1 MAYIR
6 KDSQVELD
14 GLEKAEAVQEL
25 RIRWVAQ
32 MLNEIVKDEGVDA
45 LKGNGW
51 VESLVYSAKKRGI
64 TNASEEML
72 IERFQNE
79 GTIHVDKDVERLDK
93 RARREGSLINQIY
106 AMSQDITATNSL
118 LGETA

>member
-1 MAYIR
+1 VAYIR
-6 KDSQVELD
+6 TEAEQVE
-14 GLEKAEAVQEL
+14 GIEKSEAVQEK

-32 MLNEIVKDEGVDA
+32 MLNEIVEEEGVDG
-45 LKGNGW
+45 LKDNGW
-51 VESLVYSAKKRGI
+51 VESLVYSAKLRGI

-106 AMSQDITATNSL
+106 AMSQDITLTDSL
-118 LGETA
+118 IGETA

>member
-6 KDSQVELD
+6 TEAEQVE
-14 GLEKAEAVQEL
+14 GIEKSDAIREK

-32 MLNEIVKDEGVDA
+32 LVNSIVEDEGVNA

-93 RARREGSLINQIY
+93 RARREESLINQIV
-106 AMSQDITATNSL
+106 SISNDLDPQLI
-118 LGETA
+118 GETA

>member
-1 MAYIR
+1 MTYIR

-14 GLEKAEAVQEL
+14 GLEKSEAVQEK

-32 MLNEIVKDEGVDA
+32 MLNEIVEDEGVDA

>member
-1 MAYIR
+1 MTYIR

-14 GLEKAEAVQEL
+14 GLEKSEAVQEK

-32 MLNEIVKDEGVDA
+32 MLNEIVEEEGVDG
-45 LKGNGW
+45 LKDNGW
-51 VESLVYSAKKRGI
+51 VESLVYSAKLRGI

-106 AMSQDITATNSL
+106 AMSQDITLTDSL
-118 LGETA
+118 IGETA

>member
-1 MAYIR
+1 MTYIR

-14 GLEKAEAVQEL
+14 GLEKSEAVQEK

-32 MLNEIVKDEGVDA
+32 MLNEIVEDEGVDA

-93 RARREGSLINQIY
+93 KARREGSLINQIY
-106 AMSQDITATNSL
+106 AMTQNFDSDLQ
-118 LGETA
+118 GEMA

>member
-1 MAYIR
+1 MAYVR
-6 KDSQVELD
+6 KGSQVELD
-14 GLEKAEAVQEL
+14 DLEKSEVVQER

-32 MLNEIVKDEGVDA
+32 ILNDIVEDEGVDA

-93 RARREGSLINQIY
+93 KARREGSLINQIY

>member
-1 MAYIR
+1 MTYIR

-14 GLEKAEAVQEL
+14 GLEKSEAVQEK

-32 MLNEIVKDEGVDA
+32 MLNEIVEDEGVDA

-79 GTIHVDKDVERLDK
+79 GTIHVDKDVKRLDK
-93 RARREGSLINQIY
+93 RARREDSLINQIY
-106 AMSQDITATNSL
+106 AMSQDITVTNSL

>member
-1 MAYIR
+1 MAYVR
-6 KDSQVELD
+6 KGSQVELD
-14 GLEKAEAVQEL
+14 DLEKSEVVQER

-32 MLNEIVKDEGVDA
+32 ILNDIVEDEGVDA

>member
-14 GLEKAEAVQEL
+14 GLEKSEAVQEK

-32 MLNEIVKDEGVDA
+32 MLNEIVEDEGVDA